1 MSIAKPF
8 QKTALVMALM
18 TAGGAYAAIEE
29 VIITAEKREANLQDT
44 PIAINALTADMI
56 EQKGILDVKDLFEKV
71 PGVTGYEGPSSR
83 GNISLNIRGI
93 GSGNPNSP
101 SSDPANAIYV
111 DGVYLGAAAGN
122 GVDTMDLERVE
133 VLKGPQ
139 GTLYGRNSTGGAVNF
154 ITKKPGAEAAA
165 KIKAG
170 IGSKGHESLSMRFD
184 VPVSDTLGVAVSAY
198 SRQRDELYNNTN
210 SAVSGFE
217 NIDRQGYRFAAR
229 FEPTET
235 LSLDYAFSH
244 DELDEHTQM
253 MGVVGFN
260 PRAGSLTANAPN
272 ANVGISSRDQANTVA
287 QTAGGVQYGMA
298 APSAVGLSSAI
309 PNNEQ
314 VQAFLGWAAD
324 FGPWT
329 DEQLARLD
337 DKPAAGSSDTDSQAI
352 NDVDAHSLS
361 LTWDFADNMQF
372 KSITGYREVY
382 NLNSADLDGMD
393 NTEVLGHLPLLTI
406 GGLLLNTVTD
416 SLSETRERNLAFEM
430 IDAINERGSAPVFNN
445 YATTDHEQFSQELQL
460 VGSTDAI
467 DYAVGLYYYSS
478 DTEFRNHRIASFP
491 LASSA
496 TSSYDLSAEATSIF
510 GQATWRPESSKLAL
524 TAGLRYTEETKEVVY
539 LWRGFG
545 YNSPTTANPVNG
557 EFLSDFISLGFV
569 SGTLGDDLVGYDV
582 AANYVTNAEAE
593 SLPERTNYGR
603 KFEQDFDNLSGKITA
618 QYFVSDDLNVYA
630 TYSTGYRSG
639 GFNGDFYEF
648 GNVFN
653 DADDAAD
660 AFDEETIT
668 SMELGLKTTFWD
680 GKGQL
685 NAALFTYSYDDLQV
699 STVRTVGNT
708 VTSSIGNAGKADR
721 DGLELGLL
729 LQPTDNLLLSLDYT
743 GMSGDFD
750 EYPALT
756 SATGVTLDMDGVAKR
771 GLSPDNQVILGA
783 DWTIMQS
790 RQGVLSLNA
799 SLSWQDETQS
809 VAAATAVYDTDAR
822 GEEGYQVRDTPVA
835 YAHHENESRTLLN
848 ARLSWSMPMESS
860 NLVVSLWGQNIT
872 DEEYGV
878 FGFNYGDALALNLH
892 QYGAPRTVGL
902 DISWEM

>member
-184 VPVSDTLGVAVSAY
+184 VPLSDTLGVAVSAY

-260 PRAGSLTANAPN
+260 PRAGSLDANVPN
-272 ANVGISSRDQANTVA
+272 YNVGITSRDQANIVA
-287 QTAGGVQYGMA
+287 QTAGGVGFAMLGFV
-298 APSAVGLSSAI
+298 PGVSVLPDSDAV
-309 PNNEQ
+309 Q
-314 VQAFLGWAAD
+314 TYLGWAQD
-324 FGPWT
+324 FQDWT
-329 DEQLARLD
+329 DAQLASLD

-361 LTWDFADNMQF
+361 LTWDLADNLQF

-406 GGLLLNTVTD
+406 GGLFLNSVTD
-416 SLSETRERNLAFEM
+416 FLSETQERDLAYGM
-430 IDAINERGSAPVFNN
+430 IAAIEERGSAPVFNN

-478 DTEFRNHRIASFP
+478 DTEFRNHRTASFP
-491 LASSA
+491 LATSD

-524 TAGLRYTEETKEVVY
+524 TAGLRYTEETKEVTY
-539 LWRGFG
+539 LWQG
-545 YNSPTTANPVNG
+545 YNS
-557 EFLSDFISLGFV
+557 DFV
-569 SGTLGDDLVGYDV
+569 SRAFGYMAINATADLSGYDV
-582 AANYVTNAEAE
+582 SDNYVTNAEAGD
-593 SLPERTNYGR
+593 LPQRSNYGDH
-603 KFEQDFDNLSGKITA
+603 FEQDFDNLSGKITA

-639 GFNGDFYEF
+639 GFNGDFYDFAEE
-648 GNVFN
+648 
-653 DADDAAD
+653 AAD

-685 NAALFTYSYDDLQV
+685 NAALFSYSYDDLQV
-699 STVRTVGNT
+699 STVRSVGNT
-708 VTSSIGNAGKADR
+708 VTSSIANAGKADR

-750 EYPALT
+750 EYPSVT
-756 SATGVTLDMDGVAKR
+756 SATGVTLEMANQAKR

-790 RQGVLSLNA
+790 SQGVLALNA

-809 VAAATAVYDTDAR
+809 VAAATAVYDTDSPADR
-822 GEEGYQVRDTPVA
+822 VRDTPVA

>member
-184 VPVSDTLGVAVSAY
+184 VPLSDTLGVAVSAY

-260 PRAGSLTANAPN
+260 PRSFSIDPDANNTAVSITSADQKLAVQGLLANIGYLPTASTAPVQTFVGWAN
-272 ANVGISSRDQANTVA
+272 DFIAWTDDQLANVDNK
-287 QTAGGVQYGMA
+287 
-298 APSAVGLSSAI
+298 PS
-309 PNNEQ
+309 
-314 VQAFLGWAAD
+314 
-324 FGPWT
+324 
-329 DEQLARLD
+329 
-337 DKPAAGSSDTDSQAI
+337 AGSSDTDSQAI

-361 LTWDFADNMQF
+361 LTWDLADNMQF

-393 NTEVLGHLPLLTI
+393 NSQVIGHLPLLTI
-406 GGLLLNTVTD
+406 GGLFFNSVVPD
-416 SLSETRERNLAFEM
+416 SIPAGPVNYG
-430 IDAINERGSAPVFNN
+430 IDGAGEYQIALKLIEAIEERGSAPVFNN

-478 DTEFRNHRIASFP
+478 DTEFRNHRTASFP
-491 LASSA
+491 LATSD

-510 GQATWRPESSKLAL
+510 GQATWRPENSKLAL
-524 TAGLRYTEETKEVVY
+524 TAGLRYTEETKEVTY
-539 LWRGFG
+539 LWQG
-545 YNSPTTANPVNG
+545 YNS
-557 EFLSDFISLGFV
+557 DFVTRAYAAIFSPGGLA
-569 SGTLGDDLVGYDV
+569 SYDV
-582 AANYVTNAEAE
+582 GNNYVTNAEAGA
-593 SLPERTNYGR
+593 LPQRSNYGNH
-603 KFEQDFDNLSGKITA
+603 FEQDFDNLSGKITA
-618 QYFVSDDLNVYA
+618 QYFVSDDMNVYA

-639 GFNGDFYEF
+639 GFNGDFYDFAE
-648 GNVFN
+648 
-653 DADDAAD
+653 DAAD

-790 RQGVLSLNA
+790 SQGVLALNA

-809 VAAATAVYDTDAR
+809 VAAATAVYDTDSPADR
-822 GEEGYQVRDTPVA
+822 VRDTPVA